1 MALRIRPFWES
12 STRTKELPSDPR
24 DLQKTI
30 ANKERQHLA
39 NESVFLCDPWHPE
52 EMFTPPTARNTNRFR
67 PLPLATNASKSTVK
81 IVNPKKQ
88 YHVCD
93 HVTIRID
100 AKDKH
105 GTQKQYG
112 GDFFR
117 IKLFTPK
124 PYSAIGPEYFIDY
137 DNGTYFAHF
146 ILRWEGQMKVS
157 VLLVHPSEAIPL
169 LNRTTQGSAMSLFT
183 FFGTFQ
189 TTKDGHK
196 EKEDVTCGVAAF
208 PPPSCNVS
216 AKRTHGPWFCQQP
229 KNKFLTCD
237 DWAYHYMDMKVSSR
251 NLENSLNSTEKTL
264 FKSSKVSLTGNRL
277 PSFQVLDGGSSAKVS
292 FPYCSAVHPPKS
304 LQTSG
309 YILQNKWQPFNCSVK
324 KFNADNIESCL
335 RGKTMH
341 LYGDST
347 ARQMFYYLRD
357 NITCNSKEPFLCV
370 GNETTVHFKFH
381 GLPVRGKSV
390 VDAKKIRYI
399 AEEIDDLKGGPGVVI
414 ILSVWAHFGLPK
426 GTFYRDRLIAIKQAV
441 ERLWIRSPET
451 RVVIRSA
458 NTREHSIKGFIL
470 ISSDWIAL
478 QGEKTL
484 RSVFGGD
491 DRFLFLDVW
500 DLTLVQ
506 QPKDQIHPSEPTLT
520 QMMDYL
526 LTLLCDP

>member
-1 MALRIRPFWES
+1 MPS
-12 STRTKELPSDPR
+12 SS
-24 DLQKTI
+24 
-30 ANKERQHLA
+30 
-39 NESVFLCDPWHPE
+39 
-52 EMFTPPTARNTNRFR
+52 
-67 PLPLATNASKSTVK
+67 
-81 IVNPKKQ
+81 
-88 YHVCD
+88 
-93 HVTIRID
+93 
-100 AKDKH
+100 
-105 GTQKQYG
+105 
-112 GDFFR
+112 
-117 IKLFTPK
+117 
-124 PYSAIGPEYFIDY
+124 
-137 DNGTYFAHF
+137 
-146 ILRWEGQMKVS
+146 
-157 VLLVHPSEAIPL
+157 
-169 LNRTTQGSAMSLFT
+169 SLF
-183 FFGTFQ
+183 
-189 TTKDGHK
+189 
-196 EKEDVTCGVAAF
+196 
-208 PPPSCNVS
+208 
-216 AKRTHGPWFCQQP
+216 
-229 KNKFLTCD
+229 
-237 DWAYHYMDMKVSSR
+237 
-251 NLENSLNSTEKTL
+251 
-264 FKSSKVSLTGNRL
+264 SSKVSLTGNRL

-304 LQTSG
+304 IQTSG